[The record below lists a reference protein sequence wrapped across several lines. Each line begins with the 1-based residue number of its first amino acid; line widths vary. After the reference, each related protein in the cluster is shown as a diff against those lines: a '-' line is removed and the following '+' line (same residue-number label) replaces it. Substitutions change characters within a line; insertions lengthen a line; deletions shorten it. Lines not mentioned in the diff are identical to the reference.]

1 MRKLTFG
8 LQEMKRIILLAFLS
22 LSLTTICAQKTKTYT
37 HPGNL
42 FYDGKEMYD
51 LKQFN
56 AAFRHLNEYLQKQ
69 DKDRSPLYPEA
80 EYYLVSSAYEM
91 RVRDA
96 GRRLEQFIANNP
108 YSVHVNRARF
118 LQGTLA
124 FEKKQFKEALEFFDK
139 SNPDNLT
146 QEEKLDYRFRTGYA
160 YLQTNDLPKAKESF
174 TTLLSQKSKYGNSAL
189 YYSAYIDYLEKK
201 YDAALPVFLLLQDNP
216 DYAQIV
222 PYYILQIH
230 YSQGKYEEVITSG
243 EELLSKYP
251 NNANNVEVYRLLGE
265 SYFYQ
270 KDYDNTIKYLGLYE
284 QKAVPVLRNSMYMLG
299 IAYYQTQQYKNA
311 IPCLQKVTVMEDLIT
326 QNAYLHL
333 GSAYLKENDK
343 TNARLA
349 FESAARMDFDKEI
362 QEEALYNYALII
374 YEQSYSPFNESVLV
388 FERFLQDFPDSKY
401 SDNIYDYLV
410 NVYLTTKNY
419 EAAYESIQKIKSK
432 NPKILE
438 ARQRVLY
445 SIGIQQFTD
454 GNYQKAAETFTK
466 SLEDGSANRE
476 TEALALFWRAEAH
489 SRLRDEAKAAAD
501 LQRFVNSVGARNS
514 GMFNM
519 AHYNLGYI
527 YFAQKKYSEALNWFR
542 KFLNLEEENKTLI
555 ADASNRIGDSY
566 FYNRDL
572 EKAEKSYASVY
583 ALQGAGADY
592 ALFQQAFIKG
602 LQKDYKGK
610 IATLQKLIKTF
621 SRSEYTAD
629 AMYETG
635 RSYIMLGDN
644 KQAIAV
650 YDELVLSYPHSPLS
664 RKARLQTAMLYDEMS
679 KYDQSI
685 VIYKEIVDYFPSSVE
700 AKTALE
706 NLKTIYFEQD
716 NLQAYADYVSSLGG
730 ITSFEKSE
738 QDSLSYLA
746 AERLYLL
753 EDYARAIESFNRY
766 LGQFP
771 ESSFSDNAR
780 FYLASSYYKTD
791 HKEKAKEQYQV
802 VAFKQGYANM
812 EEALVNLAKIQ
823 YDLNDCE
830 GALVTLQR
838 LSEVTQNANN
848 RDAARLGMLR
858 CNNMLGNYEAAITAA
873 TELLKGDK
881 LDPAI
886 HREALF
892 TRAKAF
898 EKKNDLTSAFGD
910 FLVLSENTLDQF
922 GAEANFRVAEYLFH
936 EKKLVEA
943 EKAIFDFIEKNTA
956 HQYWLAKSF
965 ILLADIYMLQGN
977 DFEAKQYLLSVRENY
992 KGKDE
997 IATEIK
1003 ARLDEIENREFDKVV
1018 NE

>member
-1 MRKLTFG
+1 
-8 LQEMKRIILLAFLS
+8 MKRIFLLAFLS
-22 LSLTTICAQKTKTYT
+22 LSLTNICAQKTKTYT
-37 HPGNL
+37 HPDKL

-51 LKQFN
+51 LKQFSV
-56 AAFRHLNEYLQKQ
+56 AFRHLDEYLQNQ

-80 EYYLVSSAYEM
+80 EYYLASSAYEM
-91 RVRDA
+91 RLKDA
-96 GRRLEQFIANNP
+96 GRRLEQFVSNNP

-124 FEKKQFKEALEFFDK
+124 FDKKNYKEALDFFDK
-139 SNPDNLT
+139 SNPENLSK
-146 QEEKLDYRFRTGYA
+146 EEKADYYFRTGYS
-160 YLQTNDLPKAKESF
+160 YLQTNDLPKAKVAF
-174 TTLLSQKSKYGNSAL
+174 TTLLSQKSKYDNSAL

-201 YDAALPVFLLLQDNP
+201 YNAALPVFLLLQNNP

-222 PYYILQIH
+222 PYYILQIY
-230 YSQGKYEEVITSG
+230 YSQGKYDEVITSG
-243 EELLSKYP
+243 EKLLNKYP
-251 NNANNVEVYRLLGE
+251 NNENNVEVYRLLGE
-265 SYFYQ
+265 SFFHR
-270 KDYDNTIKYLGLYE
+270 KDYENTIKYLALYE
-284 QKAVPVLRNSMYMLG
+284 KRAMPVLRNSMYMLG

-311 IPCLQKVTVMEDLIT
+311 IPHLQKVTVIEDLMA
-326 QNAYLHL
+326 QSAYLHL

-362 QEEALYNYALII
+362 REEALYNYALIV
-374 YEQSYSPFNESVLV
+374 YEQSYSPFNESVLA
-388 FERFLQDFPDSKY
+388 FERFLNEFPTSKY
-401 SDNIYDYLV
+401 SDSIYDYLV

-445 SIGIQQFTD
+445 SIGIQHFTA
-454 GNYQKAAETFTK
+454 GNYQKAIESFTK
-466 SLEDGSANRE
+466 SLEDGSSNRE
-476 TEALALFWRAEAH
+476 TEALALFWRAEAY
-489 SRLRDEAKAAAD
+489 SRLKDEVKAAAD
-501 LQRFVNSVGARNS
+501 LHRFLNSVGARNS

-527 YFAQKKYSEALNWFR
+527 YFAQKKYSEALTWFR
-542 KFLNLEEENKTLI
+542 KFLNLEETNKTLI
-555 ADASNRIGDSY
+555 ADANNRIGDSY
-566 FYNRDL
+566 FYNREL
-572 EKAEKSYASVY
+572 GKAEKSYATVY
-583 ALQGAGADY
+583 ALNGSGADY

-621 SRSEYTAD
+621 PMSEYIAD
-629 AMYETG
+629 AMYEIG
-635 RSYIMLGDN
+635 RSHIMLEDN
-644 KQAIAV
+644 KSAIAI
-650 YDELVLSYPHSPLS
+650 YNELVLKYPHSPLS
-664 RKARLQTAMLYDEMS
+664 RKARLQTAMLYDEMGNRD
-679 KYDQSI
+679 KAI
-685 VIYKEIVDYFPSSVE
+685 AIYKEIVDYFPSSVE

-706 NLKTIYFEQD
+706 NLKTIYFEKD
-716 NLQAYADYVSSLGG
+716 NLQAYADYVASLGG
-730 ITSFEKSE
+730 IAKFEKSE
-738 QDSLSYLA
+738 QDSLSFLA
-746 AERLYLL
+746 AERLYLMG
-753 EDYARAIESFNRY
+753 DYARAIESFNRY
-766 LGQFP
+766 LEKFP
-771 ESSFSDNAR
+771 ESGFSNNAR
-780 FYLASSYYKTD
+780 FYLASSYVKTGN
-791 HKEKAKEQYQV
+791 KERAKEQYKI
-802 VAFKQGYANM
+802 VAFQQGYANM

-838 LSEVTQNANN
+838 LLEVTQQANN
-848 RDAARLGMLR
+848 RDAARLGLLR
-858 CNNMLGNYEAAITAA
+858 CNNMLGNHDATIAIAN
-873 TELLKGDK
+873 ELIKGDK

-898 EKKNDLTSAFGD
+898 EKKNDLTSAFAD
-910 FLVLSENTLDQF
+910 FLALSENTLDQY

-943 EKAIFDFIEKNTA
+943 EKAIFNFIEKNTA
-956 HQYWLAKSF
+956 HQYWLARSF

-1003 ARLDEIENREFDKVV
+1003 SRLDEIENREFDTVINK
-1018 NE
+1018 